1 MSWHLDRPA
10 WDTYI
15 REFHRRRPGI
25 TEAVLSRCVDAGG
38 STPYAWL
45 VAGIEP
51 TSRVLDVACG
61 SAPTQPLITGRW
73 LGVDRSPTELARAC
87 SEHDAMVVHGDASA
101 LPVQSRSVDVV
112 IVSMALML
120 IDPLGEAL
128 AEIHRVLVA
137 GGELRALLPTTS
149 PMTIRD
155 RWTYARLATA
165 ARSIPRFPPTPL
177 HHNLAVL
184 DDAGLTVTDDERRRF
199 THHLGDATA
208 TRRFVDSWYTAH
220 KLSDAPIPNR
230 RGRQLPNITAV
241 TVPLRRIIAR
251 RA

>member
-1 MSWHLDRPA
+1 MSRHLDRPA

-25 TEAVLSRCVDAGG
+25 TEAVLSRCVDADG

-51 TSRVLDVACG
+51 TSRVLDVA
-61 SAPTQPLITGRW
+61 
-73 LGVDRSPTELARAC
+73 RSPTELARAR

-184 DDAGLTVTDDERRRF
+184 DDARLTVTDDERRRF